1 MSHDNS
7 AFDNN
12 REKIRT
18 FLENDALYIAL
29 LSLNIRPD
37 RLLEVII
44 HLGLFCLFFLFC
56 QRMKDS
62 HSHSFFLTSL
72 FVEFKREYK
81 S

>member
-29 LSLNIRPD
+29 LNLNIRPD

-44 HLGLFCLFFLFC
+44 HLGLFCLFFFILPKNDG
-56 QRMKDS
+56 QPLPQ
-62 HSHSFFLTSL
+62 FFSYI
-72 FVEFKREYK
+72 FVCRIQKRI
-81 S
+81 